1 MKYTTTA
8 ISLLLTALPCA
19 AADFFLKNGDKDMRT
34 TRIFNSLISAAILS
48 AGLIGVLIPS
58 ASAEVRLPRLLSD
71 NMVLQR
77 DLPIPIWGWAGPN
90 EKVTV
95 RLGKSSASTTAAA
108 DGQWSVKLPK
118 LAAGGPYQ
126 MTVAGANTL
135 TLSNILIGEVWVCS
149 GQSNMEKPIG
159 PHPGQQPCVNYEKEI
174 AAADYPQIRLMEV
187 PPESSHVP
195 VADVTNAEWLVCTP
209 QNIVVKRGGGH
220 GYSACAYFFGRELHK
235 ELKVPIGLIAASV
248 GGIPC
253 EHFTPPS
260 GDRWLGMIHPLTPYG
275 IRGVIWYQGE
285 SNLGSSHAYCMT
297 YFEKM
302 KTLITGWRQAWG
314 NNDFPFLFVQVAL
327 SKYNDDVEMAPYL
340 WEAQT
345 ATLAL
350 TNTGMVVTHDIS
362 SYPDCHA
369 TNKQEVGRR
378 LALWALSNTY
388 GKKNLVYS
396 GPIYKSMEVTGGPGP
411 AKIRIHFDSTGGG
424 LASRDGKPL
433 DHFTIAGEDKKFV
446 EAKAA
451 IDGKSVLVWSD
462 AVAIPLAVRFGW
474 RQDADPNLIN
484 KEGLPAPC
492 FRTDKWN

>member
-1 MKYTTTA
+1 M
-8 ISLLLTALPCA
+8 LMLCA
-19 AADFFLKNGDKDMRT
+19 
-34 TRIFNSLISAAILS
+34 SAF
-48 AGLIGVLIPS
+48 
-58 ASAEVRLPRLLSD
+58 AEVRLPRLLGD

-77 DLPIPIWGWAGPN
+77 DRPIPIWGWATPD

-95 RLGKSSASTTAAA
+95 RLGKSSASATAGTN
-108 DGQWSVKLPK
+108 GQWSIKLPK
-118 LAAGGPYQ
+118 LSAGGPYQ
-126 MTVAGANTL
+126 LTVAGVNTL
-135 TLSNILIGEVWVCS
+135 TLTNVLIGEVWLCS

-159 PHPGQQPCVNYEKEI
+159 PHPGQQPCLNYEKEI
-174 AAADYPQIRLMEV
+174 ASADYPQIRLMEV
-187 PPESSHVP
+187 PPANP
-195 VADVTNAEWLVCTP
+195 RTPADDVVGAQWLVCTP
-209 QNIVVKRGGGH
+209 QNIVVQRGGGH

-248 GGIPC
+248 GGVPC

-260 GDRWLGMIHPLTPYG
+260 GGGWLGMINPLTSYG

-285 SNLGSSHAYCMT
+285 SNIFGNSHANCMT

-327 SKYNDDVEMAPYL
+327 CKYNDADVEVAPYL

-345 ATLAL
+345 ATLDVP
-350 TNTGMVVTHDIS
+350 NTGMVVTHDIS

-378 LALWALSNTY
+378 LALWALAKTY
-388 GKKNLVYS
+388 GKSRLVYS
-396 GPIYKSMEVTGGPGP
+396 GPIYKSMEVTAAPGP
-411 AKIRIHFDSTGGG
+411 AKIRIHFDYTGSG

-433 DHFTIAGEDKKFV
+433 DLFTIAGEDKKFV

-451 IDGKSVLVWSD
+451 IDGKSVVVWSD
-462 AVAIPLAVRFGW
+462 AVAKPVAVRFGW
-474 RQDADPNLIN
+474 RQDADPNLMN

>member
-34 TRIFNSLISAAILS
+34 TRMFNSLISAAILS

-378 LALWALSNTY
+378 LALWALSKTY
-388 GKKNLVYS
+388 GQKNLVYS
-396 GPIYKSMEVTGGPGP
+396 GPIYKSMEVTGGPAP

-474 RQDADPNLIN
+474 RQDADPNLMN
-484 KEGLPAPC
+484 KEGLPACC

>member
-1 MKYTTTA
+1 MKQHDRINLCHTA
-8 ISLLLTALPCA
+8 INRKYVRTCGFAALLLAQ
-19 AADFFLKNGDKDMRT
+19 
-34 TRIFNSLISAAILS
+34 I
-48 AGLIGVLIPS
+48 
-58 ASAEVRLPRLLSD
+58 ASADVRLPHLLGH

-95 RLGKSSASTTAAA
+95 RLGKASASTTAAA

-126 MTVAGANTL
+126 MTVSGTNTL

-378 LALWALSNTY
+378 LALWALSKTY
-388 GKKNLVYS
+388 GQKNLVYS
-396 GPIYKSMEVTGGPGP
+396 GPIYKSMEVTGGPAP
-411 AKIRIHFDSTGGG
+411 AKIRIQFNSTGSG

-462 AVAIPLAVRFGW
+462 AVPKPVAVRFGW
-474 RQDADPNLIN
+474 RQDADPNLMN
-484 KEGLPAPC
+484 KEGLPASC
-492 FRTDKWN
+492 FRSDNWK